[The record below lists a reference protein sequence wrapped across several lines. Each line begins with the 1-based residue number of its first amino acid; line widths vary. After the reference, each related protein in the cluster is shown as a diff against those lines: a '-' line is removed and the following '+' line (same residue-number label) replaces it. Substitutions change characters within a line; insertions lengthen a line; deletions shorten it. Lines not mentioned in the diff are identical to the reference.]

1 MLNQTL
7 RLNKLRE
14 KRAYRVR
21 KKLRGSIQ
29 KPRLSVHKSNKHII
43 AQLIDDEKGVT
54 IGMVG
59 TNSKLLKGTEF
70 TKKNKLSAE
79 RIGKEIAKI
88 AKEHNIEE
96 VQFDRGQFKYH
107 GILASLADAARAEG
121 LKF

>member
-1 MLNQTL
+1 MLNQTT
-7 RLNKLRE
+7 RLNKLRQ
-14 KRAYRVR
+14 KRAFRVR
-21 KKLRGSIQ
+21 KRLHGTAK

-59 TNSKLLKGTEF
+59 TNSKSLKGTEF
-70 TKKNKLSAE
+70 SKKNKASAE
-79 RIGKEIAKI
+79 HLGKEIAKI
-88 AKEHNIEE
+88 AKSHDIEE
-96 VQFDRGQFKYH
+96 VQFDRGQFNYH